1 MSKWDLPMGWQ
12 DVSAY
17 ENQQVQFTTLKEKTK
32 MTINTEN
39 IFFKIQHFYDK
50 KTLNILEVEENYFK
64 IIKVIYE
71 KLIASIIPNGKN
83 NKSF

>member
-17 ENQQVQFTTLKEKTK
+17 ENQQVQFTTLKEKRTK

-39 IFFKIQHFYDK
+39 IFFQNS
-50 KTLNILEVEENYFK
+50 TLL
-64 IIKVIYE
+64 
-71 KLIASIIPNGKN
+71 
-83 NKSF
+83 